1 MDGGKKSAH
10 TFVFYCD
17 KFVLWLAVVA
27 LSLPHPTLV
36 SAQPS
41 WTHTETRAHPTGTA
55 IYRRNLRDSDTVDIV
70 VGLRLRNADKL
81 DRVMASQR
89 SAGDLNFEHW
99 LTPDQVAIDYLPTD
113 SQANAVSNYLERSGF
128 TDIQIASNHL
138 LVSATGSAAAVR
150 KAFNTDLAYFERNGR
165 EGIAN
170 LADASVPSE
179 LGDTVLTVL
188 GLQTLDLPHV
198 GVVTPH
204 DPVAFPTIY
213 DASSLPSASNTAVGI
228 ITEGSMTQ
236 PIADLHTFESENG
249 LPTINPTV
257 INVGGSSNDTSYQ
270 VEWDLDSQ
278 TIQAQAGGT
287 LKQMLFYTATALTD
301 AALTMTYNKAV
312 SDNVA
317 TIVNVS
323 IGECETT
330 AHTDGAMAQ
339 DDAIFKIAVVQ
350 GQSFSAAT
358 GDSGSDPCGAGTV
371 DYPASSPYVIAV
383 GGTTLST
390 NSNGTYASE
399 VAWSLSGGGPS
410 AFEPQPNWQSGIVP
424 GTTRGIPD
432 LAFDADPSSGA
443 QIVVSGALQT
453 WGGTSLASPIF
464 VGSFARLQSSHSNS
478 LGFPAGWIYQYGSQR
493 PAPAFHDV
501 TSGSNGSYTAGVGWD
516 YVTGWGSIDVAALAT
531 AISGFIYDKPALTVT
546 LGGGVGYNGFV
557 KGLQG
562 SMTPATTSNGYTY
575 QEFADRLGNRG
586 TGYQFTIFS
595 VSGFAADPSAAWLD
609 SATAAGVT
617 LRGATATYSYS
628 AGTATWKWVLAVEPF
643 TASSTETC
651 WIAHK

>member
-1 MDGGKKSAH
+1 MDGKKVARP
-10 TFVFYCD
+10 FIFYRS
-17 KFVLWLAVVA
+17 KFVLWFAVVA
-27 LSLPHPTLV
+27 LSLPQAIPV
-36 SAQPS
+36 RAQAS
-41 WTHTETRAHPTGTA
+41 WMHTETRAHPTGNA
-55 IYRRNLRDSDTVDIV
+55 IYRRNLRDSETVDIV
-70 VGLRLRNADKL
+70 VGLRLRNPDKL
-81 DRVMASQR
+81 DRVIASQNT
-89 SAGDLNFEHW
+89 SGDLGFRRW
-99 LTPDQVAIDYLPTD
+99 LTSDQVAADYLPTD
-113 SQANAVSNYLERSGF
+113 AQANAVANYLVRSGF
-128 TDIQIASNHL
+128 TDIQITSNRL

-150 KAFNTDLAYFERNGR
+150 TAFNTDLAYFERNGK

-170 LADASVPSE
+170 LADANVPSE
-179 LGDTVLTVL
+179 LGDTVLSVL
-188 GLQTLDLPHV
+188 GLQTLDVPHI
-198 GVVTPH
+198 GIVTPH
-204 DPVAFPTIY
+204 DPIAFPTIY
-213 DASSLPSASNTAVGI
+213 DASGLPSAANTAVGI

-236 PIADLHTFESENG
+236 PIADLHTFEAENG

-257 INVGGSSNDTSYQ
+257 VNVGGTSTDTSNL

-287 LKQMLFYTATALTD
+287 IKQMLFYTATSLNDAPLT
-301 AALTMTYNKAV
+301 ATYNRAM
-312 SDNVA
+312 SDNIA
-317 TIVNVS
+317 TIINVS
-323 IGECETT
+323 IGACETPE
-330 AHTDGAMAQ
+330 HSSGAMAQ
-339 DDAIFKIAVVQ
+339 DDAIFKIAVAQ
-350 GQSFSAAT
+350 GQTFSAAS

-371 DYPASSPYVIAV
+371 DYPASSSYVIAV

-424 GTTRGIPD
+424 GTARGVPD
-432 LAFDADPSSGA
+432 LAFDADPNSGA
-443 QIVVSGALQT
+443 QIVVSGVLQT
-453 WGGTSLASPIF
+453 WGGTSLASPLF
-464 VGSFARLQSSHSNS
+464 VGSFARLQSAHSNS

-501 TSGSNGSYTAGVGWD
+501 VSGSNGSYTAGVGWD
-516 YVTGWGSIDVAALAT
+516 FVTGWGSIDVAALAT
-531 AISGFIYDKPALTVT
+531 AISGFIYDKPTLTAVD
-546 LGGGVGYNGFV
+546 GGGVGYNGFV

-562 SMTPATTSNGYTY
+562 SMSPATTSNGYTY
-575 QEFADRLGNRG
+575 QAFADRLGNRG

-628 AGTATWKWVLAVEPF
+628 SGTATWKWILAVEPF
-643 TASSTETC
+643 NTSSTETC